1 MAAAQPSKFTKVSK
15 TLDRVKKAAR
25 VENDARE
32 TLVTEV
38 RADYDKF
45 LERERRRCYLVG
57 SWILH
62 QIPAWFAA
70 SDRQAGFLRWLNA
83 DRTRRKSACL
93 FGPEADSDLLTPAKA
108 VAMAAEAGLQGL
120 AGDLRDILDDVAF
133 DSAALVDASIDPDPP
148 SSAATASV
156 SADTTPSA
164 ASPAPAESPSS
175 SAVSAAPAPA
185 GESSGTNGGGEGSDS
200 AAA

>member
-1 MAAAQPSKFTKVSK
+1 MAAVQPSKFTKVSK

-25 VENDARE
+25 VENEARE
-32 TLVTEV
+32 TLVTQV

-45 LERERRRCYLVG
+45 LDRERKRCYLVG

-62 QIPAWFAA
+62 QHPAWFAA

-83 DRTRRKSACL
+83 DRTRRKSAFF

-108 VAMAAEAGLQGL
+108 VAMAAAAGLQGL

-133 DSAALVDASIDPDPP
+133 DSAALVDASID
-148 SSAATASV
+148 S
-156 SADTTPSA
+156 
-164 ASPAPAESPSS
+164 
-175 SAVSAAPAPA
+175 
-185 GESSGTNGGGEGSDS
+185 
-200 AAA
+200 